1 MVECRNEQVQTDE
14 RVQML
19 PQSDVP
25 TCFCQVDLAEQ
36 QEEAADQQEEA
47 AEQQEEEAAV
57 QVHTAVMISQRLFVR
72 RPFISVELG

>member
-36 QEEAADQQEEA
+36 QQEEA
-47 AEQQEEEAAV
+47 AEQQEEAAV

>member
-36 QEEAADQQEEA
+36 QEEAA
-47 AEQQEEEAAV
+47 EQQEEAAV
-57 QVHTAVMISQRLFVR
+57 QVHTAVMISQQLFVR

>member
-1 MVECRNEQVQTDE
+1 MVECRNEKVQTDE
-14 RVQML
+14 RVQTL

-36 QEEAADQQEEA
+36 Q
-47 AEQQEEEAAV
+47 EEAAV

>member
-36 QEEAADQQEEA
+36 QEEAA
-47 AEQQEEEAAV
+47 EQQEEAAV
-57 QVHTAVMISQRLFVR
+57 QVHTAVMISQRLFAR

>member
-36 QEEAADQQEEA
+36 QEEAA
-47 AEQQEEEAAV
+47 EQQEEAAV